1 MKKTFFIVVMA
12 IMSLMA
18 TAQNKDSDDVEK
30 MLLNDVTTFLGIP
43 VDGTPKK
50 MKKAIIKKGFVSK
63 KSREGIEY
71 LQGQFNGQDVMVVLA
86 THHGKVYRVYI
97 QEKNGVSEAF
107 IKIHYNNLVKQFENN
122 PNYVKPETDQTITDD
137 IDISREMNNNEYRFI
152 AEFYQKNKTIEFPN
166 LKIKGLILKNKKV
179 WFRIGRQG
187 DQYYLAMYY
196 DNEYNKPDGDDL

>member
-1 MKKTFFIVVMA
+1 MQIS
-12 IMSLMA
+12 I
-18 TAQNKDSDDVEK
+18 
-30 MLLNDVTTFLGIP
+30 
-43 VDGTPKK
+43 
-50 MKKAIIKKGFVSK
+50 
-63 KSREGIEY
+63 
-71 LQGQFNGQDVMVVLA
+71 
-86 THHGKVYRVYI
+86 
-97 QEKNGVSEAF
+97 
-107 IKIHYNNLVKQFENN
+107 NNLVKQFENN